1 MGASGMTNIVNR
13 LRQTRAN
20 MLGTEDEEHY
30 WICHEAADEL
40 EGLNLHAW
48 NEAIETAAI
57 IAENTKP
64 LLVEQT
70 GMGKSIAAEI
80 RKLKK
85 KN

>member
-1 MGASGMTNIVNR
+1 MTNIADR

-30 WICHEAADEL
+30 WLCHEAADEL
-40 EGLNLHAW
+40 EGSSQNAW
-48 NEAIETAAI
+48 DEAIEAAAI

-70 GMGKSIAAEI
+70 GMCKSIAAEI